1 MNPTTELLSKLNTMQ
16 SEHIKLLNERI
27 DKQAKKIESY
37 SSAIDGM
44 HIVIKELKGKESKL
58 IFLCDTRGSF
68 VSFAKDRNTKQI
80 KLIKELKNKVKVLS
94 NACKGKDKLIYK
106 LKNELRSNKE

>member
-44 HIVIKELKGKESKL
+44 HIVIKELK
-58 IFLCDTRGSF
+58 
-68 VSFAKDRNTKQI
+68 
-80 KLIKELKNKVKVLS
+80 NKVKVLS

>member
-27 DKQAKKIESY
+27 DNINEHKQHLNETISSQAKQLERCYKSITSDAQELLKKKSNKIQ
-37 SSAIDGM
+37 
-44 HIVIKELKGKESKL
+44 ELKY
-58 IFLCDTRGSF
+58 
-68 VSFAKDRNTKQI
+68 
-80 KLIKELKNKVKVLS
+80 KVKVLS
-94 NACKGKDKLIYK
+94 NACKGKDKVIYK